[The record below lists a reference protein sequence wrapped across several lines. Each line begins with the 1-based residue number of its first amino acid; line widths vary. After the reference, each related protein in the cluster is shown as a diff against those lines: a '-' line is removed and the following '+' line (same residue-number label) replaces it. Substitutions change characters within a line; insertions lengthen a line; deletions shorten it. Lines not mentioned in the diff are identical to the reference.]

1 MRVQAMILFK
11 SFFWLSGDRVT
22 YDATRFIDYE
32 KTSFAVV
39 QCDLDRRSGDR
50 RFVSMDDVP

>member
-1 MRVQAMILFK
+1 MILFK